1 MLLYSKQLML
11 NQMAWEDFSA
21 LINFTGRASVALT
34 DVFCAPLKL
43 ILSDEATLQRLNASL
58 PKRVHFEEKS
68 SAVDVE
74 LLAAE
79 QLGQTFASAETFDHE
94 YNGFKLFAHRLSSD
108 MVDHIRW
115 HCILRAVLLRLEPV
129 KQLRRAVL
137 EVAVALDLATRH
149 QRQQTQITKGE
160 ASEQLLSTAKYAK
173 VLAVGTTPRK
183 KARFE
188 VPAGDGPAEGPSAAP
203 VAGHFP
209 LPDDVMERINT
220 PRNKTGKRGF
230 MQGFNRDAIFGITAN
245 YTTALER
252 VSSAAVALET
262 LEVHALSAS
271 HKLIILRALCE
282 ACFDTTRIAELL
294 VRNADER
301 ANQITAMN
309 KKQKE
314 QKAKM
319 KEVTTAKKELAL
331 DICRQLLRESNDAA
345 ATTSS
350 SGGKKKTGASK
361 SKKDKDCEPSA
372 EMVAAMVD
380 DLVMLEEFGVQTVS
394 ADVALE
400 PVSDDEEEEDD
411 EAGDESDDEEAFSTR
426 RRPTAAARSKAKD
439 RQRVRD
445 EKRYRNQIVEQ
456 AQQRLVDALESRSE
470 KALRSAIR
478 NAERAK
484 FRGKDERGR
493 VYATVTLKNAYRA
506 LYEIESRAREEKEA
520 FQHEKLLDEFFV
532 RTTPVG
538 VDRFGNHFWRFAVDD
553 HRLFVQLQGRLPPSA
568 ESDDKR
574 SLLLSAAPPS
584 DGAHAEGVLSRLYA
598 SRPGQVAFRWRI
610 YSSQTELWRIVSSL
624 HEGIESEKD
633 LKRKLIAAFDLVEP
647 AVEYVT
653 EGHEW
658 IGRQVTR
665 TFGRRKVVG
674 TIIGWAP
681 PANDDPALWRVMHTD
696 GDEEDLEEH
705 EVIECLVEEDEDE
718 EDADEDDNGGDGD
731 GDDAEVGDD
740 GDDGSDSGRD
750 EAGADDGEE
759 GDEALDAP
767 DSFSA
772 NADDEEAAE
781 KSAKQAEP
789 SCKAVLKPSEHDG
802 EAEAD
807 FSAAATSVKGRL
819 SASASAS
826 NLNAAQATEQEEPRL
841 VKLANGLSRS
851 NAMGRALIFP
861 PGIAGLRLELMRLL
875 DAIYDQL
882 KKRGAAVDRES
893 RRSLEASL
901 RQSESVGELKPL
913 LLALEELVRSVQ
925 KVDDAHDAEEQ
936 ELQRAAQRL
945 AMETEGWV
953 FSAAQSEAIGSR
965 ARRFFKG
972 FGPSDGEIVAMLPAA
987 LNDGTP
993 LFRMAHTDGDEEDLD
1008 ERDTLRAIEAFRQ
1021 NWTEL
1026 DARKALARER
1036 REERRKDQLRTGNDA
1051 MDVDEAEGDEDAL
1064 EDVEELDEDGADED
1078 DDEGDADE
1086 DETLVEDSR
1095 GDDDRNGFP
1104 SLTRR
1109 LAAEAALDEDAR
1121 RLWPTQEVRLR
1132 WQAAVTDS
1140 CTVGE
1145 LAMAAALLEEVAH
1158 SFGVLDEGD
1167 PNAPLIFRPHVAA
1180 VASSRKGSSGAM
1192 TGSGREQRP
1201 SAYSGHSMLSPRKAK
1216 KRALGEIARQTR
1228 DDDYDTDDDADDRN
1242 RRGARSS
1249 RFVSSETVYNSGR
1262 PSRSAA
1268 QRVTSY
1274 AE

>member
-1 MLLYSKQLML
+1 ML

-34 DVFCAPLKL
+34 DIFCAPLKL
-43 ILSDEATLQRLNASL
+43 ILSDDATLQRLNASL
-58 PKRVHFEEKS
+58 PKRIHFEEKS
-68 SAVDVE
+68 SAIDVE

-94 YNGFKLFAHRLSSD
+94 YNGLKLFAHSLSSD

-115 HCILRAVLLRLEPV
+115 QCILRAVLLRLEPV

-137 EVAVALDLATRH
+137 EVAVALDLATKQ
-149 QRQQTQITKGE
+149 QRQQSQGAKGE

-188 VPAGDGPAEGPSAAP
+188 APVGEDLTDGAPTAP

-220 PRNKTGKRGF
+220 PRNKTRKRGF
-230 MQGFNRDAIFGITAN
+230 MQGFNKDAIFGITAN

-282 ACFDTTRIAELL
+282 ACFDTARITELL
-294 VRNADER
+294 ARNADER

-309 KKQKE
+309 KKLKE

-331 DICRQLLRESNDAA
+331 DICRQLLKESNDAA
-345 ATTSS
+345 ATANS
-350 SGGKKKTGASK
+350 SGGKKKAGASK
-361 SKKDKDCEPSA
+361 AKKDKDCEPSA
-372 EMVAAMVD
+372 ESVAAMVD
-380 DLVMLEEFGVQTVS
+380 DLVMLEEYGVQTVV

-400 PVSDDEEEEDD
+400 PVSDDEEEDDD
-411 EAGDESDDEEAFSTR
+411 EAGVESEDEEAFSSR
-426 RRPTAAARSKAKD
+426 RRLTAAARSKAKD
-439 RQRVRD
+439 RQRIRD

-456 AQQRLVDALESRSE
+456 AQQRLLDALESRSE

-493 VYATVTLKNAYRA
+493 VFATVTLKNAYRA
-506 LYEIESRAREEKEA
+506 LFEIESRAREEKDA
-520 FQHEKLLDEFFV
+520 FKHEKLLEEFFV

-553 HRLFVQLQGRLPPSA
+553 HRLFVQLQSRLPPSA
-568 ESDDKR
+568 DTNDKR
-574 SLLLSAAPPS
+574 SVLLSAAPPS
-584 DGAHAEGVLSRLYA
+584 EGAHAEGVLSRLYA

-610 YSSQTELWRIVSSL
+610 YSSHTELWRIVSSL

-681 PANDDPALWRVMHTD
+681 PSNDDPALWRVMHTD

-705 EVIECLVEEDEDE
+705 EVIECLVEEDGDDDDE
-718 EDADEDDNGGDGD
+718 DEDDC
-731 GDDAEVGDD
+731 EGDD
-740 GDDGSDSGRD
+740 GAEDDDSN
-750 EAGADDGEE
+750 EAAADDGEE
-759 GDEALDAP
+759 NDEAPPEGRESMLMDV
-767 DSFSA
+767 DGERTSA
-772 NADDEEAAE
+772 EEPAQ
-781 KSAKQAEP
+781 QAEP
-789 SCKAVLKPSEHDG
+789 QRKTVLKTSEHDG

-807 FSAAATSVKGRL
+807 FSAAASSAKGRL
-819 SASASAS
+819 SASTSAT
-826 NLNAAQATEQEEPRL
+826 NLNAAQVTEQEEPRL

-851 NAMGRALIFP
+851 NALGKSLIFP
-861 PGIAGLRLELMRLL
+861 PGIAGLRLELLRLL
-875 DAIYDQL
+875 DSVYDQL

-893 RRSLEASL
+893 RRSMEASL

-925 KVDDAHDAEEQ
+925 KVDDARDAEEQ
-936 ELQRAAQRL
+936 EQKRAAQRL
-945 AMETEGWV
+945 AMETEGWT
-953 FSAAQSEAIGSR
+953 FATSQSEAIGSH

-972 FGPSDGEIVAMLPAA
+972 FGQSDGEIVAMLPAA
-987 LNDGTP
+987 LNDGVA
-993 LFRMAHTDGDEEDLD
+993 LYRMVHSDGDEEDLD
-1008 ERDTLRAIEAFRQ
+1008 ERDALRAIEAFKQ

-1026 DARKALARER
+1026 DARKALVRER
-1036 REERRKDQLRTGNDA
+1036 RDYKRKEQLSSGNGA
-1051 MDVDEAEGDEDAL
+1051 MDLDEVEGDDDAIDENDEMEED
-1064 EDVEELDEDGADED
+1064 EADED
-1078 DDEGDADE
+1078 DEDGEDE
-1086 DETLVEDSR
+1086 DDEALVQGSV

-1104 SLTRR
+1104 SLARR

-1132 WQAAVTDS
+1132 WQAAVTES

-1145 LAMAAALLEEVAH
+1145 LAMATALLEEVAH
-1158 SFGVLDEGD
+1158 CFGVLDEGD
-1167 PNAPLIFRPHVAA
+1167 PNAPLIFRPQ
-1180 VASSRKGSSGAM
+1180 VASVASGRKGSSAVV
-1192 TGSGREQRP
+1192 SGREQRP
-1201 SAYSGHSMLSPRKAK
+1201 LAYSGHSMLSPRKAK
-1216 KRALGEIARQTR
+1216 KRALGEIARQSR
-1228 DDDYDTDDDADDRN
+1228 DVDFATYDTDDDADDRN
-1242 RRGARSS
+1242 QRSGRSS
-1249 RFVSSETVYNSGR
+1249 RFASGETVYNSGR